1 MNRDP
6 IATRTGIV
14 IGGAWTPPPA
24 HLSDDARAVQRWL
37 LTTRQ
42 QRIHDLGERVALW
55 VSTITAAGLL
65 ALLFGGRL

>member
-6 IATRTGIV
+6 IATRTGII
-14 IGGAWTPPPA
+14 IGAAWTPPPA
-24 HLSDDARAVQRWL
+24 HLSDDARTVQRWL
-37 LTTRQ
+37 LTTRE
-42 QRIHDLGERVALW
+42 QRIRALGERVALC